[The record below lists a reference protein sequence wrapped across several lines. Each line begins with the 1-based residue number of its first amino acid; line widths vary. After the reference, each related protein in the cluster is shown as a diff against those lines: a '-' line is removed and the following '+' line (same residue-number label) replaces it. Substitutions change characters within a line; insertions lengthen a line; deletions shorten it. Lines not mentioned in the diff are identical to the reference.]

1 MKKLL
6 LTGIIL
12 GMTTLFVG
20 CGNSNKEP
28 EVSQAYLDY
37 ISQAKV
43 EIVNEDYA
51 KAEKFLT
58 LAYDENQEDKV
69 VLELREQLDMFN
81 RLRRSLNDPTALTP
95 EELTSLVEEARDYA
109 NKEYTTNLLVS
120 DILEMAENLDTTVAV
135 SNETESVLSDLEF
148 EFYNKV
154 NEEKYDEALE
164 IADRLMTELD
174 NYENINGVE
183 YVGGTLET
191 VVNNE
196 VENIKLK
203 KNLEQRREQ
212 YPGHFENLMS
222 LMQSEIDKIDN
233 IVKIEESLDY
243 GDSNDWTYIVEVF
256 FPEPLSRAGATNK
269 ITFKILGNPN
279 RTPSYFNIIDM
290 AGEETRI
297 EL

>member
-12 GMTTLFVG
+12 GMTTLLVG
-20 CGNSNKEP
+20 CRNSNKEP

-58 LAYDENQEDKV
+58 LAYDENQEDKI

-256 FPEPLSRAGATNK
+256 FPEPLSSAGATNK